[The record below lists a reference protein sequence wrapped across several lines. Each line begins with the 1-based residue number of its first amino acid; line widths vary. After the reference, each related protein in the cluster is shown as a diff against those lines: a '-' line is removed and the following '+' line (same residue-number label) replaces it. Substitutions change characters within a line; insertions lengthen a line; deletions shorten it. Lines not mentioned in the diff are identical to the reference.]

1 MTVNRK
7 AEEKA
12 IRALD
17 KAWSDAATRK
27 DLRKVVA
34 FYATDG
40 SLVWPDTPPIHGKA
54 AILMAWKSTMASIPG
69 LVLKFSPERI
79 HVSDAGDLASDYGVV
94 FMQQKGEAG
103 IEKIT
108 AKYLVVWKKQKGA
121 WKVLYDSW
129 NYNVAP
135 HR

>member
-1 MTVNRK
+1 MTVNKK

-17 KAWSDAATRK
+17 KAWTHAATRK
-27 DLRKVVA
+27 DLRKVVT

-40 SLVWPDTPPIHGKA
+40 SLVWPDTPPVHGKA
-54 AILMAWKSTMASIPG
+54 AILKNWKSMMASIPG

-79 HVSDAGDLASDYGVV
+79 EVSDSGDLASDYGVV
-94 FMQQKGEAG
+94 YMQQKGATG
-103 IEKIT
+103 IEKVR
-108 AKYLVVWKKQKGA
+108 AKYLVVWKKEKGE
-121 WKVLYDSW
+121 WKVLYDGW
-129 NYNVAP
+129 NYNEAP